1 MLYTKLLRFRDEQL
15 ENYQG
20 PPIEYSTSDYHHNPP
35 QQRVVRRSSTKPS
48 LQTSRSQRPQSQ
60 YSILGQSIA
69 PPRKSHSQSVH
80 RQASVAETEES
91 YDPYRPSRAQIAK
104 AQADQARITLL
115 RVASHD
121 GSRKPSTQ
129 LSSTSSARNPAI
141 ARTRGTEDVYSIA
154 SSPPQS
160 MTMHSAGPSQL
171 QRMMTNRQI
180 SQGNSRMT
188 LSSRRSVRSNSSVVV
203 TRKSTSYKRNVS
215 FIHNR
220 KRSFSGRHPRLRSQ
234 EHHTSPFTLQERFV
248 RDQSQSHAKT
258 KETSMSPSASMKEI
272 PRSQDRPVV
281 RSRKSP
287 IKEHTAK
294 KPRVASH
301 YWKDDARK
309 VSVEIEK
316 LCDDAFNRSPIASS
330 IPTPRTEATGNRFS
344 QNTYSSPAT
353 SFSVHEDPVPVSV
366 TRHNKARQ
374 IEVDYKQRPLPLPPA
389 TERQM
394 DSEHLGSYT
403 QRELA
408 KTRDLLKK
416 RAAEATMSPGYL
428 DEIIAHLDRLM
439 QPSTIRLHEE
449 ERRAVSTPDP
459 NSGIQRKDTFEQIME
474 KNNFGLRSASE
485 PSKRQYHS
493 HTLSTIRVVD
503 SSDGL
508 RPISPVKPLTIRK
521 KSESST
527 PSAGSPRPI
536 LPTERL
542 FTTEDLYKQQV
553 ERPRSAG
560 LALLENS
567 SLEPID
573 EDDDKEN
580 FDPATRRTEFPEPR
594 KRKWFRR
601 HQPVQRSR
609 DNGEGPLLPV
619 KSHQQTLLYVHP
631 SDQKSRNRSSDVPS
645 EGSQSSEHKKGLG
658 KARFFKIFSNKHD
671 SKESEKPAGGD
682 YDLGDADSL
691 VTEDSTFNY
700 NPQHGYMSGAL
711 QNASHNG
718 VLKPNKH
725 GQNNSLEDA
734 MMPPPQVARVI
745 VPQPQNWLARLLR
758 IKPAINVMCFQ
769 VSKVRARKEVAGVFR
784 EWRKYGMRDIVVDK
798 TAGRIWARVD
808 VKNCTRD
815 FPRSLPRQIP
825 FHSWTLP
832 LPLSLFFFLFISQP
846 IATYD
851 DHANSFTALHIPSL
865 SIAAEF
871 HTLLHRGRR
880 ANIAIARF
888 TQEKGAK
895 SSFERVME
903 ALEQVLKARGLVVED
918 KKKVKQMRIGAGM

>member
-1 MLYTKLLRFRDEQL
+1 MMCKVLPDFVCKHRPVANHLCIRPNHEKVLYTKLLRFRDEQL

-35 QQRVVRRSSTKPS
+35 QQRAARRSSMRPS
-48 LQTSRSQRPQSQ
+48 LQTSRSQRRQPQ
-60 YSILGQSIA
+60 YSILEQSVA

-91 YDPYRPSRAQIAK
+91 YDPYRPSRAQTAK
-104 AQADQARITLL
+104 DQADQARITLL
-115 RVASHD
+115 RVTSH
-121 GSRKPSTQ
+121 GAYRRPSTR
-129 LSSTSSARNPAI
+129 LGSTTSARNPAI
-141 ARTRGTEDVYSIA
+141 SRAQGTDDVYSIA

-188 LSSRRSVRSNSSVVV
+188 MSSRRSVKSNSSVI
-203 TRKSTSYKRNVS
+203 TGRKSTSYKRNVS
-215 FIHNR
+215 FVHNR

-234 EHHTSPFTLQERFV
+234 EHHTSPFTLQERFL
-248 RDQSQSHAKT
+248 RDQSQSYAKT
-258 KETSMSPSASMKEI
+258 KEASISPPTSMKGTSLSE
-272 PRSQDRPVV
+272 DLPVV

-287 IKEHTAK
+287 VKEHAAK

-309 VSVEIEK
+309 VSVEMEK

-353 SFSVHEDPVPVSV
+353 SFSVHEDPLPVSV
-366 TRHNKARQ
+366 TRHSKAKQ
-374 IEVDYKQRPLPLPPA
+374 IEVDYSQRPLPLPPA
-389 TERQM
+389 TERRM

-428 DEIIAHLDRLM
+428 DEVIAHLDRLM

-449 ERRAVSTPDP
+449 ERRAISTPDP
-459 NSGIQRKDTFEQIME
+459 NSGIPRKDTFEQIME
-474 KNNFGLRSASE
+474 KNNIGFRSASE
-485 PSKRQYHS
+485 PSKRQNTS
-493 HTLSTIRVVD
+493 HTQSTIRVVD

-508 RPISPVKPLTIRK
+508 KPISPVKPLTIRK

-527 PSAGSPRPI
+527 PSAGSPRQI
-536 LPTERL
+536 IPTERL
-542 FTTEDLYKQQV
+542 FTTEELYSQQV
-553 ERPRSAG
+553 EERRSAG
-560 LALLENS
+560 LALLETP

-573 EDDDKEN
+573 EDEDKEN
-580 FDPATRRTEFPEPR
+580 FDPATRRTDFPEPR

-601 HQPVQRSR
+601 HQPVQQSR
-609 DNGEGPLLPV
+609 DNNIGPPLPV
-619 KSHQQTLLYVHP
+619 KDQQQPLG
-631 SDQKSRNRSSDVPS
+631 QKARKRASDVPS
-645 EGSQSSEHKKGLG
+645 EESQTSDHKKGSG
-658 KARFFKIFSNKHD
+658 KARFFKIFSSKHD
-671 SKESEKPAGGD
+671 SKDSEKPASGD

-700 NPQHGYMSGAL
+700 IPQHAYMSGAL
-711 QNASHNG
+711 QSASHNN

-725 GQNNSLEDA
+725 GQNKGAEDS
-734 MMPPPQVARVI
+734 MMPSPQTARVI
-745 VPQPQNWLARLLR
+745 VPQPQNWLARFLR
-758 IKPAINVMCFQ
+758 IKPAVSVMCFQ

-798 TAGRIWARVD
+798 AAGRIWARVD
-808 VKNCTRD
+808 VKNCMCH
-815 FPRSLPRQIP
+815 FSSHPSSLILPHSVLFRS
-825 FHSWTLP
+825 
-832 LPLSLFFFLFISQP
+832 
-846 IATYD
+846 
-851 DHANSFTALHIPSL
+851 
-865 SIAAEF
+865 
-871 HTLLHRGRR
+871 
-880 ANIAIARF
+880 
-888 TQEKGAK
+888 
-895 SSFERVME
+895 
-903 ALEQVLKARGLVVED
+903 
-918 KKKVKQMRIGAGM
+918 

>member
-1 MLYTKLLRFRDEQL
+1 
-15 ENYQG
+15 
-20 PPIEYSTSDYHHNPP
+20 
-35 QQRVVRRSSTKPS
+35 
-48 LQTSRSQRPQSQ
+48 
-60 YSILGQSIA
+60 
-69 PPRKSHSQSVH
+69 
-80 RQASVAETEES
+80 
-91 YDPYRPSRAQIAK
+91 
-104 AQADQARITLL
+104 
-115 RVASHD
+115 
-121 GSRKPSTQ
+121 
-129 LSSTSSARNPAI
+129 
-141 ARTRGTEDVYSIA
+141 
-154 SSPPQS
+154 

-188 LSSRRSVRSNSSVVV
+188 LSSRRSARSNSSVVIA
-203 TRKSTSYKRNVS
+203 RKSTSYKRNVS

-234 EHHTSPFTLQERFV
+234 EHHTSPFTLQERFL

-258 KETSMSPSASMKEI
+258 KETPVSPSASIKEI
-272 PRSQDRPVV
+272 HGSQDLTVV

-287 IKEHTAK
+287 VKERAAK

-309 VSVEIEK
+309 VSVEMEK

-353 SFSVHEDPVPVSV
+353 SFTVHEDPVPVSV
-366 TRHNKARQ
+366 TRHSKAMQ
-374 IEVDYKQRPLPLPPA
+374 IEVDYQHRPLPLPPA

-408 KTRDLLKK
+408 KARDLLKK
-416 RAAEATMSPGYL
+416 RAAEPTMSPGYL
-428 DEIIAHLDRLM
+428 DEVIAHLDRLM

-449 ERRAVSTPDP
+449 ERRAVLTPDP
-459 NSGIQRKDTFEQIME
+459 NSGIPRKDTFEQIME
-474 KNNFGLRSASE
+474 KNNIGFRSASE
-485 PSKRQYHS
+485 PSRRQDTI
-493 HTLSTIRVVD
+493 HTQSTIRIVD
-503 SSDGL
+503 SREGL
-508 RPISPVKPLTIRK
+508 KPISPVKPLTIRK
-521 KSESST
+521 RSESST

-536 LPTERL
+536 IPTERL
-542 FTTEDLYKQQV
+542 FTTEDLYSQQV
-553 ERPRSAG
+553 EERRPAG
-560 LALLENS
+560 LALPENP

-573 EDDDKEN
+573 EDEDKEN
-580 FDPATRRTEFPEPR
+580 FDPATRRTEFSEPK

-609 DNGEGPLLPV
+609 GNDGCAQFPV
-619 KSHQQTLLYVHP
+619 KSQQQPQSYLRD
-631 SDQKSRNRSSDVPS
+631 SEQRARNRSSDVPS
-645 EGSQSSEHKKGLG
+645 EESRTNEHKKGSG
-658 KARFFKIFSNKHD
+658 RARFFKIFSSKHD
-671 SKESEKPAGGD
+671 PKESDILGGGD

-691 VTEDSTFNY
+691 VTEDSTFDY
-700 NPQHGYMSGAL
+700 NPQHAYMSGAL

-718 VLKPNKH
+718 ALKPKKH
-725 GQNNSLEDA
+725 VRKNSAEDA
-734 MMPPPQVARVI
+734 MMPPPQIARVI
-745 VPQPQNWLARLLR
+745 VPQPQNWLARFLR
-758 IKPAINVMCFQ
+758 IKPAISVMCFQ

-784 EWRKYGMRDIVVDK
+784 EWRKYGMRDIVVDR

-808 VKNCTRD
+808 VKNCMRH
-815 FPRSLPRQIP
+815 IP
-825 FHSWTLP
+825 
-832 LPLSLFFFLFISQP
+832 SQHFA
-846 IATYD
+846 IHH
-851 DHANSFTALHIPSL
+851 DHANLVTALRIPSL
-865 SIAAEF
+865 SLAAEF

-903 ALEQVLKARGLVVED
+903 ALGQVLKARGLVVED
-918 KKKVKQMRIGAGM
+918 KKTVKQMRIGAGM